1 MLRKEFVRASGL
13 EITAFVECIIIHTSL
28 SSLKFQ
34 HFSVGAIVNRFQ
46 ILSLPFEQKLDSKF
60 GRFLPCKQD
69 FGAISYNVRV
79 PSFYPYFLNK
89 NGPDFSGP
97 SIWSYYSLENLLASF
112 VILEE
117 SDELI
122 KALRP

>member
-1 MLRKEFVRASGL
+1 MRLLGLRVEISTFMQEGDCKLWLDFRFTREGFISYVLRKEFVRASGL

-69 FGAISYNVRV
+69 FGAIFVQCSG
-79 PSFYPYFLNK
+79 SLFLPLFFK
-89 NGPDFSGP
+89 
-97 SIWSYYSLENLLASF
+97 
-112 VILEE
+112 
-117 SDELI
+117 
-122 KALRP
+122 